1 MTRKTKI
8 ITFFQR
14 TVSNADLSHRFSGK
28 FPSQSASEPHC
39 VETTG
44 RPEENAKAF
53 FPVWHTPSHT
63 DDLDTLNGISK
74 TTVTIETSRY
84 SLCTRIFTYTTSLT
98 GFSMTNFQNDWWIL
112 QKR

>member
-14 TVSNADLSHRFSGK
+14 TVSNADLSHGFSGK

-44 RPEENAKAF
+44 RPEENAQAF
-53 FPVWHTPSHT
+53 FPV
-63 DDLDTLNGISK
+63 
-74 TTVTIETSRY
+74 
-84 SLCTRIFTYTTSLT
+84 
-98 GFSMTNFQNDWWIL
+98 
-112 QKR
+112 